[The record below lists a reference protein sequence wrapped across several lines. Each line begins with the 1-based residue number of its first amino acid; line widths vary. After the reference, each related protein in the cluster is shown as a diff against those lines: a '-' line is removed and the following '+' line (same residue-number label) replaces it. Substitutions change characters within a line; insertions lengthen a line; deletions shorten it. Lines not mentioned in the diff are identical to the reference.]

1 MIRRHETRRR
11 CRHRLEAA
19 RLRSLEDEMAENKIR
34 LEYRK
39 IDELIPYEH
48 NAKLHPPEQIAKLVR
63 SFDEFG
69 RIVPAGIDADG
80 HLIFGHGRIL
90 AARERGD
97 TDFPC
102 VVIDH
107 LSEDQRRAFVHADN
121 LLAES
126 ETDAEILRSEMIA
139 LQTAGFDISLTGFD
153 PEGLQLGDEDEA
165 GEAPFWGDVDSEE
178 SDEYAA
184 FMEKFKHKLTTD
196 DVYTPQNVYDALL
209 GWARK
214 HYDLG
219 AAQIVRPFYP
229 GGDYQS
235 ADYPDGCVVV
245 DNPPFSILSEICA
258 WYEEHGVRYLLFA
271 PGLTLFSIN
280 AGRSRYL
287 PIGLDILYT
296 NGAAIAT
303 SFVTNLGE
311 WKIECC
317 PDLFE
322 ALDGPNDENKRKGV
336 KALPSYKYP
345 SSVCSVAMNTLARYG
360 QLLQIPESDAAFIRA
375 LDAQREVG
383 KAIYGGGF
391 LLSEKAAAEKAAAE
405 KAAAEKAAALR
416 SIDGEGPKL
425 WELSEREKKMIAEL
439 GGGNG

>member
-1 MIRRHETRRR
+1 
-11 CRHRLEAA
+11 
-19 RLRSLEDEMAENKIR
+19 MAENKIR

-48 NAKLHPPEQIAKLVR
+48 NAKLHPPEQIRKLVR

-97 TDFPC
+97 KDFPC

-139 LQTAGFDISLTGFD
+139 LQAAGFDISLTGFD
-153 PEGLQLGDEDEA
+153 PDGLQLGDEGET
-165 GEAPFWGDVDSEE
+165 GEAPFWGDVESEE

-184 FMEKFKHKLTTD
+184 FMENFKHKLTTD
-196 DVYTPQNVYDALL
+196 DVYTPENVYGALL
-209 GWARK
+209 SWARQ

-405 KAAAEKAAALR
+405 KAAALR

-425 WELSEREKKMIAEL
+425 WELSEREEKMIAAL
-439 GGGNG
+439 GGGADV

>member
-1 MIRRHETRRR
+1 
-11 CRHRLEAA
+11 
-19 RLRSLEDEMAENKIR
+19 MAENKIR

-48 NAKLHPPEQIAKLVR
+48 NAKLHPPEQIRKLVR

-126 ETDAEILRSEMIA
+126 ETDAEILRSEMVA

-153 PEGLQLGDEDEA
+153 PDGLQLGNEDGV
-165 GEAPFWGDVDSEE
+165 GEAPFWGDVESEE
-178 SDEYAA
+178 SSEYAA

-196 DVYTPQNVYDALL
+196 DVYTPENVYGALL
-209 GWARK
+209 SWARK

-271 PGLTLFSIN
+271 PAVSTFSVN
-280 AGRSRYL
+280 AGRSNYL
-287 PIGLDILYT
+287 PVGLQMTFT
-296 NGAAIAT
+296 NGAYLGI
-303 SFVTNLGE
+303 SFVTNLGS
-311 WKIECC
+311 WKIEFD
-317 PDLFE
+317 PSLYNALSE
-322 ALDGPNDENKRKGV
+322 AEAVNRS
-336 KALPSYKYP
+336 ALTKTVPAYKYP
-345 SSVCSVAMNTLARYG
+345 DCVVSVADNKLCKYG
-360 QLLQIPESDAAFIRA
+360 QALRIPESDAAFIRA
-375 LDAQREVG
+375 LDAQRDAG
-383 KAIYGGGF
+383 KSIYGAGF

-405 KAAAEKAAALR
+405 
-416 SIDGEGPKL
+416 
-425 WELSEREKKMIAEL
+425 
-439 GGGNG
+439 

>member
-1 MIRRHETRRR
+1 
-11 CRHRLEAA
+11 
-19 RLRSLEDEMAENKIR
+19 MAEQKIR

-39 IDELIPYEH
+39 IDELIPYEY
-48 NAKLHPPEQIAKLVR
+48 NAKLHPPEQIRKLVR

-102 VVIDH
+102 VIIDH

-126 ETDAEILRSEMIA
+126 ETDEEILRGEMIA
-139 LQTAGFDISLTGFD
+139 LQAAGFDISLTGFD
-153 PEGLQLGDEDEA
+153 PAGLQLGGEGAD
-165 GEAPFWGDVDSEE
+165 EAPFWGEVESEDSE
-178 SDEYAA
+178 EYAA
-184 FMEKFKHKLTTD
+184 FLEKFKHKLTTD
-196 DVYTPQNVYDALL
+196 DVYTPENVYAALL
-209 GWARK
+209 AWARR

-219 AAQIVRPFYP
+219 DAPIVRPFYP
-229 GGDYQS
+229 GGDYQN

-258 WYEEHGVRYLLFA
+258 WYDEHSVRYLLFA

-296 NGAAIAT
+296 NGASIAT
-303 SFVTNLGE
+303 SFVTSLGS
-311 WKIECC
+311 WKIEIC
-317 PDLFE
+317 PDLY
-322 ALDGPNDENKRKGV
+322 AVLDAPNTENKRR
-336 KALPSYKYP
+336 ATAQLPKYEYP
-345 SSVCSVAMNTLARYG
+345 TNVCSVAINKLACYG
-360 QLLQIPESDAAFIRA
+360 QALRIPESDAAFIRA
-375 LDAQREVG
+375 LDAQRDAG
-383 KAIYGGGF
+383 KAIFGGGF

-405 KAAAEKAAALR
+405 K
-416 SIDGEGPKL
+416 
-425 WELSEREKKMIAEL
+425 WHLSERELALIAQL
-439 GGGNG
+439 GGGADG

>member
-1 MIRRHETRRR
+1 
-11 CRHRLEAA
+11 
-19 RLRSLEDEMAENKIR
+19 MAESKIR

-48 NAKLHPPEQIAKLVR
+48 NAKLHPPEQIRKLVR

-97 TDFPC
+97 KDFPC

-139 LQTAGFDISLTGFD
+139 LQAAGFDISLTGFD
-153 PEGLQLGDEDEA
+153 PDGLQLGDEDADE
-165 GEAPFWGDVDSEE
+165 EAPFWGEVESEE

-196 DVYTPQNVYDALL
+196 DVYTPENVYGALL

-405 KAAAEKAAALR
+405 KAAALR

-439 GGGNG
+439 GGGADGR

>member
-1 MIRRHETRRR
+1 
-11 CRHRLEAA
+11 
-19 RLRSLEDEMAENKIR
+19 MAEHKIR

-48 NAKLHPPEQIAKLVR
+48 NAKLHPPEQIRKLVR
-63 SFDEFG
+63 SFNEFG
-69 RIVPAGIDADG
+69 RIVPAGIDAEG
-80 HLIFGHGRIL
+80 HLIFGHGRIM

-102 VVIDH
+102 VIIDH

-126 ETDAEILRSEMIA
+126 ETDEEILRGEMIA
-139 LQTAGFDISLTGFD
+139 LQAAGFDISLTGFD
-153 PEGLQLGDEDEA
+153 PAGLSLG
-165 GEAPFWGDVDSEE
+165 GETANDTPFWGEVESKDSEE
-178 SDEYAA
+178 YDA
-184 FMEKFKHKLTTD
+184 FLEKFKHKLTTD
-196 DVYTPQNVYDALL
+196 DVYTPENVYAALL
-209 GWARK
+209 TWARR

-219 AAQIVRPFYP
+219 EAPIVRPFYP
-229 GGDYQS
+229 GGDYQN

-258 WYEEHGVRYLLFA
+258 WYDEHSVRYLLFA

-296 NGAAIAT
+296 NGASIAT
-303 SFVTNLGE
+303 SFVTSLGS
-311 WKIECC
+311 WKIEIC
-317 PDLFE
+317 PDLY
-322 ALDGPNDENKRKGV
+322 AVLDAPNTENKRR
-336 KALPSYKYP
+336 ATTQLPKYEYP
-345 SSVCSVAMNTLARYG
+345 TNVCSVAINKLACYG
-360 QLLQIPESDAAFIRA
+360 QTLRIPESDAAFIRA
-375 LDAQREVG
+375 LDAQRDAG

-405 KAAAEKAAALR
+405 KAAAEK
-416 SIDGEGPKL
+416 
-425 WELSEREKKMIAEL
+425 WHLSERELALIAQL
-439 GGGNG
+439 GGGADG

>member
-1 MIRRHETRRR
+1 M
-11 CRHRLEAA
+11 A
-19 RLRSLEDEMAENKIR
+19 REKIR
-34 LEYRK
+34 LVWRK

-63 SFDEFG
+63 SFDEFE
-69 RIVPAGIDADG
+69 RIVPAGITADG
-80 HLIFGHGRIL
+80 HLIYGHGRIL

-97 TDFPC
+97 RDFPC

-107 LSEDQRRAFVHADN
+107 LSENQRRAFVHADN

-126 ETDAEILRSEMIA
+126 ETDAEILRGEMIA
-139 LQTAGFDISLTGFD
+139 LQAAGFDISLTGFD
-153 PEGLQLGDEDEA
+153 PAGLQLGGEA
-165 GEAPFWGDVDSEE
+165 ADDAPFWGEIEAED

-196 DVYTPQNVYDALL
+196 DVYTPENVYGALL
-209 GWARK
+209 DWARG
-214 HYDLG
+214 HYELG
-219 AAQIVRPFYP
+219 DAPTVRPFYP

-235 ADYPDGCVVV
+235 FSYPEGCVVI

-258 WYEEHGVRYLLFA
+258 WYEERGVRYLLFA

-296 NGAAIAT
+296 NGASIAT
-303 SFVTNLGE
+303 SFVTNLGA
-311 WKIECC
+311 WKIEIC
-317 PDLFE
+317 PELYA
-322 ALDGPNDENKRKGV
+322 ALDGPNTENKRR
-336 KALPSYKYP
+336 ATAQLPKYEYP
-345 SSVCSVAMNTLARYG
+345 VNVCSVAINKLACYG
-360 QLLQIPESDAAFIRA
+360 QPLRISEEDAAFVRA
-375 LDAQREVG
+375 LDAQRDAG

-405 KAAAEKAAALR
+405 KAAAEK
-416 SIDGEGPKL
+416 
-425 WELSEREKKMIAEL
+425 WHLSERELALIAQL
-439 GGGNG
+439 GGGADD

>member
-1 MIRRHETRRR
+1 
-11 CRHRLEAA
+11 
-19 RLRSLEDEMAENKIR
+19 MAEQKIR

-48 NAKLHPPEQIAKLVR
+48 NAKLHPPEQIRKLVR

-69 RIVPAGIDADG
+69 RIVPAGIDAEG

-102 VVIDH
+102 VIIDH

-126 ETDAEILRSEMIA
+126 ETDEEILRGEMIA
-139 LQTAGFDISLTGFD
+139 LQAAGFDISLTGFD
-153 PEGLQLGDEDEA
+153 PAGLQLG
-165 GEAPFWGDVDSEE
+165 GETVNDTPFWGEVESEDSEE
-178 SDEYAA
+178 YDA
-184 FMEKFKHKLTTD
+184 FLEKFKHKLTTD
-196 DVYTPQNVYDALL
+196 DVYTPENVYTALL
-209 GWARK
+209 TWARR

-219 AAQIVRPFYP
+219 DAPIVRPFYP

-235 ADYPDGCVVV
+235 ADYPDGCVVI

-258 WYEEHGVRYLLFA
+258 WYDEHGVRYLLFA

-296 NGAAIAT
+296 NGASIAT
-303 SFVTNLGE
+303 SFVTSLGS
-311 WKIECC
+311 WKIEIC
-317 PDLFE
+317 PDLY
-322 ALDGPNDENKRKGV
+322 AVLDAPNTENKRR
-336 KALPSYKYP
+336 ATAQLPKYEYP
-345 SSVCSVAMNTLARYG
+345 TNVCSVAINKLACYG
-360 QLLQIPESDAAFIRA
+360 QALRIPESDAAFIRA

-405 KAAAEKAAALR
+405 KAAAEKAAA
-416 SIDGEGPKL
+416 EK
-425 WELSEREKKMIAEL
+425 WHLSERELALIAQL
-439 GGGNG
+439 GGGADG

>member
-1 MIRRHETRRR
+1 
-11 CRHRLEAA
+11 
-19 RLRSLEDEMAENKIR
+19 MAEQKIR

-48 NAKLHPPEQIAKLVR
+48 NAKLHPPEQIRKLVR

-69 RIVPAGIDADG
+69 RIVPAGIDAEG
-80 HLIFGHGRIL
+80 HLIFGHGRIM

-102 VVIDH
+102 VIIDH

-126 ETDAEILRSEMIA
+126 ETDAEILRGEMIA
-139 LQTAGFDISLTGFD
+139 LQAAGFDISLTGFD
-153 PEGLQLGDEDEA
+153 PAGLQLGGEA
-165 GEAPFWGDVDSEE
+165 ADEAPFWGDVESED

-184 FMEKFKHKLTTD
+184 FMERFKHKLTTD
-196 DVYTPQNVYDALL
+196 DVYTPENVYDALL
-209 GWARK
+209 TWARR

-219 AAQIVRPFYP
+219 EAPIVRPFYP
-229 GGDYQS
+229 GGDYQN

-258 WYEEHGVRYLLFA
+258 WYDEHSVRYLLFA

-287 PIGLDILYT
+287 PIGLDIFYT
-296 NGAAIAT
+296 NGASIAT
-303 SFVTNLGE
+303 SFVTSLGS
-311 WKIECC
+311 WKIEIC
-317 PDLFE
+317 PNLY
-322 ALDGPNDENKRKGV
+322 AVLDAPNTENKRR
-336 KALPSYKYP
+336 ATTQLPKYEYP
-345 SSVCSVAMNTLARYG
+345 TNVCSVAINKLACYG
-360 QLLQIPESDAAFIRA
+360 QALRIPESDAAFIRA
-375 LDAQREVG
+375 LDAQRDAG

-405 KAAAEKAAALR
+405 KAAAEKAAA
-416 SIDGEGPKL
+416 EKAAAEKAAAEK
-425 WELSEREKKMIAEL
+425 WHLSERELALIAQL
-439 GGGNG
+439 GGSGDGE